1 MTDEVSSRQ
10 ALFDALADPDCRAIV
25 ATLDEPMTAGQVA
38 EQCNLSQTS
47 SYRKL
52 ETLSDADMV
61 EERTDVRADGHHTTQ
76 FVRDFDGVVVAYDG
90 DDGFDVDFV
99 NEAETPDERIARFWS
114 QISEEL

>member
-25 ATLDEPMTAGQVA
+25 ATLDEPMTAGEVA
-38 EQCNLSQTS
+38 EQCDLSQTS

-61 EERTDVRADGHHTTQ
+61 DEHTEVRADGHHTTQ

-90 DDGFDVDFV
+90 DDSFDVDLV
-99 NEAETPDERIARFWS
+99 SEEETPDERLARFWS